1 MRIGIYLPKLTVGAV
16 EIDFSFSTVND
27 GLAW

>member
-1 MRIGIYLPKLTVGAV
+1 MVTPYLPKLTVGAV

-27 GLAW
+27 GFGW

>member
-1 MRIGIYLPKLTVGAV
+1 MGWPYLPKLTVGAV
-16 EIDFSFSTVND
+16 EMDFSFSTVNE

>member
-1 MRIGIYLPKLTVGAV
+1 MAWPYLPKLTVGAV
-16 EIDFSFSTVND
+16 EMAFSFSTVND